1 MTVTSS
7 SDSAAVDR
15 SSEVTVTI
23 DGITL
28 DVPKGTLIVRAAEQ
42 LGIAVPRFCDH
53 PLLDPV
59 AACRQCLVEIEGQ
72 PKPQPSCA
80 VECSDGMVV
89 RTQLTSEVADIAQ
102 RGVMEFLLINHP
114 LDCPMCDKGG
124 ECPLQNQSMTNGRG
138 ETRFEGDKRRWP
150 KPINISEQILLDRE
164 RCISCT
170 RCVRFSE
177 QIAGDPFIDFL
188 ERGPKQEI
196 GTASGAPFNSY
207 FSGNTVQICPVGA
220 LTSSLYR
227 FRARPFDLV
236 SVPTACEHCA
246 SGCSLRTDVRRG
258 EVTRRLAANDADVNE
273 EWNCDKGRFA
283 FRYVRSADRLTS
295 PMVRSDDGTL
305 RPASWPEAIAAAAT
319 GLSGVTGSA
328 AAVIAGG
335 RLSYED
341 ATAYSRF
348 ARTVLQ
354 TNNVDFRSRPG
365 TAEEA
370 AFLADRVAGQTMA
383 VTYADLEAAP
393 VVVLVAFE
401 PEDESPIVAL
411 RLRKAMRHN
420 GLRVFSVAAAQTAGL
435 RKLSGTWLP
444 ASPEDEVSVVTEL
457 ASGDSPAATGLR
469 SPGAVILVGE
479 RAALTPGLLT
489 ATAALSDATG
499 AAMAWV
505 PRRAGERGAVEAG
518 LLPGLLPSGRP
529 VDDAS
534 ASAEVARL
542 WGAAPPSV
550 PGLAREAMVAAMQ
563 SGAVTAAV
571 VAGVDVDDWPDRE
584 QALTAL
590 DELSFLVALDTH
602 ANEVTRRADVVL
614 PVAAAPE
621 KSGSFL
627 DWEGRVRTFRT
638 ALPHTGLMSDHRVLT
653 SVAAALGRELPLDTL
668 DAVRRTISSL
678 PEWSGT
684 RSALSATDAADA
696 VKDTPPGTV
705 RLVTWRPL
713 LDAGVL
719 QQGEPHLAATARPLV
734 ARVSAATAERF
745 SLTRGDTVTIAS
757 ASGTLTRPVQIAE
770 VVDGVVV
777 LTDHT
782 VRDLG
787 VTSGAV
793 VTLSKEATA

>member
-1 MTVTSS
+1 MTVTSN
-7 SDSAAVDR
+7 DSAAVDR
-15 SSEVTVTI
+15 SSAITVTI
-23 DGITL
+23 DGIAL
-28 DVPKGTLIVRAAEQ
+28 DVPKGTLIIRAAEQ

-53 PLLDPV
+53 PLLDAV

-89 RTQLTSEVADIAQ
+89 RTQLSSEVADLAQ

-124 ECPLQNQSMTNGRG
+124 ECPLQNQAMTNGRG
-138 ETRFEGDKRRWP
+138 ETRFEGEKRHWA
-150 KPINISEQILLDRE
+150 KPINISDQILLDRE

-196 GTASGAPFNSY
+196 GTASDVPFNSY

-236 SVPTACEHCA
+236 SVPTSCEHCA
-246 SGCSLRTDVRRG
+246 AGCSLRTDVRRG
-258 EVTRRLAANDADVNE
+258 AITRRLAGNDADVNE

-283 FRYVRSADRLTS
+283 FRYVQSADRLTT
-295 PMVRSDDGTL
+295 PMVRGDDGAL
-305 RPASWPEAIAAAAT
+305 RPASWPEAIAAAAA
-319 GLSGVTGSA
+319 GLSGATGA
-328 AAVIAGG
+328 AAGVITGG

-341 ATAYSRF
+341 ATAYSMF
-348 ARTVLQ
+348 ARAVLK

-370 AFLADRVAGQTMA
+370 NFLANRVAGQTMA
-383 VTYADLEAAP
+383 VTYADIEAAP

-420 GLRVFSVAAAQTAGL
+420 GLRVFSVAAAETSGL
-435 RKLSGTWLP
+435 RKISGTWLP
-444 ASPEDEVSVVTEL
+444 ASPDNEVSVVTGL
-457 ASGDSPAATGLR
+457 GSGDAPAAVGLR
-469 SPGAVILVGE
+469 SPGALILVGE

-489 ATAALSDATG
+489 ATAALADATG
-499 AAMAWV
+499 AALAWV
-505 PRRAGERGAVEAG
+505 PRRAGDRGAVEAG

-529 VDDAS
+529 VEDAS
-534 ASAEVARL
+534 ASGEVARL
-542 WGAAPPSV
+542 WGGDLPTE
-550 PGLAREAMVAAMQ
+550 PGLARDGMLDAMQ
-563 SGAVTAAV
+563 SGALTTAV
-571 VAGVDVDDWPDRE
+571 LAGVDVDDWPERS
-584 QALTAL
+584 QALAAL
-590 DELSFLVALDTH
+590 DRLSFLVALDTH
-602 ANEVTRRADVVL
+602 ANEVTQRADVVL

-621 KSGSFL
+621 KAGAFL
-627 DWEGRVRTFRT
+627 DWEGRVRPFRT
-638 ALPHTGLMSDHRVLT
+638 ALPETGLMSDHRVLA
-653 SVAAALGRELPLDTL
+653 SIAAALGHDLPLDSL
-668 DAVRRTISSL
+668 EAVRNTISSL
-678 PEWSGT
+678 PEWAGD
-684 RSALSATDAADA
+684 RAALPEPEAPTADEGAADS
-696 VKDTPPGTV
+696 VQ
-705 RLVTWRPL
+705 LVAWRPL
-713 LDAGVL
+713 LDSGVL
-719 QQGEPHLAATARPLV
+719 QQGEPHLAATARPLL
-734 ARVSAATAERF
+734 ARVSAATAGQF
-745 SLTRGDTVTIAS
+745 SVNDGDTVTVSS
-757 ASGTLTRPVQIAE
+757 ASGSLTRPVQIAE

-787 VTSGAV
+787 VTSGAF
-793 VTLSKEATA
+793 VTLRKEATA